1 MKHIVVLL
9 IVSTVFM
16 SACTGT
22 QWVRTT
28 VAKEYDFAVALE
40 QRPVKEII
48 VPPKQERIK
57 RLELT
62 ELKSLLSELKYI
74 EEGGA
79 LSKSTQ
85 AAVFQT
91 SEIDR
96 LAPALL
102 DALGKADA
110 NQRVR
115 FLSFN
120 QGQGVIFSN
129 SRKTEGVVFS
139 GVDGQLNIAFNY
151 INSKRLP
158 SETSAI
164 YVNFSAVDPVNIQ
177 SADSTLVITAPYLQ
191 SHSFA
196 DGQTAPLWVVADLDK
211 LAQTILSAPTPVAA
225 EVAPTEKAP
234 VATPPAAVPMTAPAA
249 VPVEKNATIAAGEEV
264 LRQDIKNKL
273 KYLKELFDEGL
284 ISERDYQG
292 KKQDLLNKID

>member
-9 IVSTVFM
+9 IVSTVLM

-22 QWVRTT
+22 KWVRTS

-40 QRPVKEII
+40 QRPVKEAIT
-48 VPPKQERIK
+48 PQKQERTK

-85 AAVFQT
+85 ATVFQT

-96 LAPALL
+96 LSPALL
-102 DALGKADA
+102 DALAKADA

-129 SRKTEGVVFS
+129 SRKTEGVVFF

-164 YVNFSAVDPVNIQ
+164 YVNFSDVDPLSIQ
-177 SADSTLVITAPYLQ
+177 SADNPLVTTAPYLQ
-191 SHSFA
+191 SHKFA
-196 DGQTAPLWVVADLDK
+196 AGQTAPLWVVADLDK
-211 LAQTILSAPTPVAA
+211 LEQTIISAPPPVAA
-225 EVAPTEKAP
+225 EVVPTAKAP
-234 VATPPAAVPMTAPAA
+234 AETPPAAVPMTAPAA
-249 VPVEKNATIAAGEEV
+249 VPVENNAAIAASEDV
-264 LRQDIKNKL
+264 LRRDIKDKL
-273 KYLKELFDEGL
+273 EYLKELFDEGL
-284 ISERDYQG
+284 ISEQDYQR
-292 KKQDLLNKID
+292 KKQDLLDKID

>member
-22 QWVRTT
+22 QWVRTY

-40 QRPVKEII
+40 QRPVKETI

-164 YVNFSAVDPVNIQ
+164 YVNFSDVDPVNIH

-191 SHSFA
+191 SHGFA

-225 EVAPTEKAP
+225 EVTPTEKAP
-234 VATPPAAVPMTAPAA
+234 VATPPAAVPMTTPAA

>member
-22 QWVRTT
+22 KWVRTT

-40 QRPVKEII
+40 QRPVKEAIA
-48 VPPKQERIK
+48 PQKQERTK

-85 AAVFQT
+85 ATVFQT

-96 LAPALL
+96 LSPVLL
-102 DALGKADA
+102 DALAKTDT

-129 SRKTEGVVFS
+129 SRKTEGVVFF

-164 YVNFSAVDPVNIQ
+164 YVNFSDVDPLNIQ
-177 SADSTLVITAPYLQ
+177 SADNPLVTTVPYLQ
-191 SHSFA
+191 SHKFA
-196 DGQTAPLWVVADLDK
+196 AGQTAPLWVVADLDK
-211 LAQTILSAPTPVAA
+211 LAQTIISAPPPVAA
-225 EVAPTEKAP
+225 EVVPTAKAP
-234 VATPPAAVPMTAPAA
+234 AATPPAAVPMTAPAA
-249 VPVEKNATIAAGEEV
+249 VPGEKNATRAASEDV
-264 LRQDIKNKL
+264 LRRDIKDKL

-292 KKQDLLNKID
+292 KKQDLLEKID